1 MSDPNVQAQ
10 AVPQSH
16 EVSAMQRLASDKMK
30 TESAVSLAQMKM
42 QDAEANRQIK
52 VMDIQQRAHD
62 AEANRAAKI
71 QEKSLDIA
79 HSLAVHPEAQ
89 GSIS

>member
-1 MSDPNVQAQ
+1 
-10 AVPQSH
+10 
-16 EVSAMQRLASDKMK
+16 MK

-62 AEANRAAKI
+62 AEADRAAKI
-71 QEKSLDIA
+71 QEKSMDIA